1 MRIPV
6 KAILAP
12 TDFSEAS
19 REATATANDLAR
31 AFQAELVIVHVVS
44 TVPPFPG
51 NMGSAA
57 AVFNADTYQS
67 DLIKHWGGEL
77 NAFASQ
83 LVPGERKVRTIIR
96 EGDPGKN
103 IVELAEQ
110 EGVDLVVIATHGRTG
125 LKRFVFGS
133 VAEKVVRHCPC
144 PVLVIPEGQ
153 QDSTEVE

>member
-6 KAILAP
+6 EKILAP
-12 TDFSEAS
+12 TDFSDASQEA
-19 REATATANDLAR
+19 ATTADGLAR
-31 AFQAELVIVHVVS
+31 AFRAELIIVHVVS
-44 TVPPFPG
+44 VVPPFPG

-57 AVFNADTYQS
+57 AVFNAEIYQS

-77 NAFASQ
+77 EAFA
-83 LVPGERKVRTIIR
+83 GEFMHKERKVRTIIR
-96 EGDPGKN
+96 EGDPGGN

-133 VAEKVVRHCPC
+133 VAEKVVRHSPC
-144 PVLVIPEGQ
+144 PVLVIPESQEG
-153 QDSTEVE
+153 SRE